1 MSDSTTSW
9 TIAHQAPLSM
19 GVPGQKHW
27 SGLPFLSPRDLPD
40 PGTELASPTLAGRF
54 LSTAPQSY
62 LKTVNM
68 IFGCNYLSHHVLKM
82 QLLPPFNSIGQVNET
97 QSPEMPSVA
106 LINRAT
112 LLCYCISLNNAYV
125 RWRPS

>member
-9 TIAHQAPLSM
+9 TIARQAPLSM
-19 GVPGQKHW
+19 GVPRQKYW

-40 PGTELASPTLAGRF
+40 PGTELVSPTLTGRF
-54 LSTAPQSY
+54 FSTAPQPY

-68 IFGCNYLSHHVLKM
+68 IFWCNYLSYHVLKLH
-82 QLLPPFNSIGQVNET
+82 LLPPFNSIGQVNET
-97 QSPEMPSVA
+97 QSPEMPSVV

-112 LLCYCISLNNAYV
+112 LLCHCISLNNACV